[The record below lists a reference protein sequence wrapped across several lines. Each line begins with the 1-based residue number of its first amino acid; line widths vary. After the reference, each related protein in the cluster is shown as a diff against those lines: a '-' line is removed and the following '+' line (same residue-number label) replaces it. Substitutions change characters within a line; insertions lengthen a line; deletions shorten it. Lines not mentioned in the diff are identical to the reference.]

1 MGRINRFIQRCKL
14 KIDFGRKVDSLLNRC
29 QHLPSP
35 SSPAIQDYLHCS
47 DSHSAH
53 LTALL
58 CTSLLLNTFYFS
70 TVEFLLCAFS
80 FPLFLILF
88 PFSSSHCTTL
98 DFSDLA
104 SDFSAR
110 SEIQSFCRHFSC
122 NPCVDQVSTSLIGK
136 ILAKHVYFMHLFLS
150 SSQEIEECTIPN
162 CLYDG
167 RCWCMVAC
175 PLFLLQCPLSFVTQL
190 KPVIN
195 MDMCVQ
201 GNADQLTLAAPRS
214 SLLLPPSSCHPVPNS
229 YACWHIQASGR
240 VLSTYVLKTLCLV
253 NFKPTSNPT
262 SSLICRINQ
271 IFSHPQSPP

>member
-29 QHLPSP
+29 QHLHSP

-122 NPCVDQVSTSLIGK
+122 NPCVDQLSTSLIGK

-150 SSQEIEECTIPN
+150 RKEIEERTIPT
-162 CLYDG
+162 CLHHG
-167 RCWCMVAC
+167 RC
-175 PLFLLQCPLSFVTQL
+175 
-190 KPVIN
+190 
-195 MDMCVQ
+195 
-201 GNADQLTLAAPRS
+201 
-214 SLLLPPSSCHPVPNS
+214 
-229 YACWHIQASGR
+229 
-240 VLSTYVLKTLCLV
+240 
-253 NFKPTSNPT
+253 
-262 SSLICRINQ
+262 
-271 IFSHPQSPP
+271 